1 MFSRGIQILFFIFV
15 GVGFHCDIVP
25 VNRSL
30 GPSLKRRTAWPCIL
44 SLALLKKCGNSM
56 LHHYG
61 PKLPPRS
68 KHSYKRHK
76 TSSEELK
83 LFILNSFFF
92 FVCNVFLSPRVT
104 VQKHAFQLKI
114 PLKKNDGLILFST
127 LVFLV
132 WKCSTLTQCH
142 SAAAVAPAKWSHVN
156 RSSCASLFRRQ
167 VKMPAGGTGAPL
179 LKIIPIRKF
188 EKLCL
193 KLPEASLKKE

>member
-1 MFSRGIQILFFIFV
+1 MRRRKTAALFLFFARVNGDGARHTRRTKCKYQKMFSRGIQILFFIFV

-44 SLALLKKCGNSM
+44 PLALLKKCGNSM

-114 PLKKNDGLILFST
+114 P
-127 LVFLV
+127 
-132 WKCSTLTQCH
+132 
-142 SAAAVAPAKWSHVN
+142 
-156 RSSCASLFRRQ
+156 
-167 VKMPAGGTGAPL
+167 
-179 LKIIPIRKF
+179 
-188 EKLCL
+188 
-193 KLPEASLKKE
+193 